1 MGRALQDGL
10 RDARRRHVQHSI
22 RGEPIGN
29 GDRRLTD
36 NLQTLVARRV
46 ITARQA
52 EAGRQ
57 WASDR
62 EVGEFGSGIGK
73 SLLGA
78 RHSEGIG
85 GLDMRAV
92 ARRRW
97 LEAAEQL
104 QEFRGVCEAVVMRGQ
119 APTAWAAEAGKPPQ
133 TGPELLRLG
142 LTRLAAFYQVMELA

>member
-1 MGRALQDGL
+1 M
-10 RDARRRHVQHSI
+10 
-22 RGEPIGN
+22 
-29 GDRRLTD
+29 TD

-46 ITARQA
+46 ITARHA

-62 EVGEFGSGIGK
+62 EAGEFGSGLGK
-73 SLLGA
+73 SLGGA
-78 RHSEGIG
+78 KGNDGMG

-97 LEAAEQL
+97 LEAGEKL

-119 APTAWAAEAGKPPQ
+119 SPTAWATEAGKHSHI
-133 TGPELLRLG
+133 GPEMLRLG
-142 LTRLAAFYQVMELA
+142 LTRLAAFYQVREMA

>member
-1 MGRALQDGL
+1 M
-10 RDARRRHVQHSI
+10 
-22 RGEPIGN
+22 
-29 GDRRLTD
+29 TD

-62 EVGEFGSGIGK
+62 EAGEFGSGLGK
-73 SLLGA
+73 SLGGA
-78 RHSEGIG
+78 KGNDGMG

-97 LEAAEQL
+97 REAAEHL
-104 QEFRGVCEAVVMRGQ
+104 QEFRGVCEAVVMRGES
-119 APTAWAAEAGKPPQ
+119 PTAWAIETGRAPQ

-142 LTRLAAFYQVMELA
+142 LTRLAAFYQVREMA